1 MKENFNDFFNRAS
14 NYDGT
19 GKLEY
24 YEDKAAQYGY
34 NPAPATPH
42 FNPNDNALATPQSVS
57 YSPRFEKFAKDA
69 PPIQPETVN
78 LGLQSFVVFS
88 PRTINDVSNVID
100 YCRKRTAA
108 LVRFVVAR
116 DEDVAVFQRLLDF
129 ISGAIYALDGRVQP
143 LGNDYYLLLPTGM
156 EFKSEG

>member
-24 YEDKAAQYGY
+24 YEDAQRGAARQSVQ
-34 NPAPATPH
+34 PFPQ
-42 FNPNDNALATPQSVS
+42 DNALASPQSVS
-57 YSPRFEKFAKDA
+57 YSPRFEKFTSEV
-69 PPIQPETVN
+69 PTIQTETVN
-78 LGLQSFVVFS
+78 LGMHAFTVFS
-88 PRTINDVSNVID
+88 PRSIDDVSKVID
-100 YCRKRTAA
+100 YCRKRSAA
-108 LVRFVVAR
+108 LVRFVVER

-143 LGNDYYLLLPTGM
+143 LGNDYYLLLPAGM